1 MVYLSMVL
9 WPLGEVDRAISLV
22 DRMRTRIAGTSH
34 IGTHGMGKTH
44 AALFELMRGHRARA
58 ALRALELADVTRE
71 RDLPM
76 FHAFSVF
83 LEGWAASQS
92 GAPARGLEDM
102 RRGVELLRERN
113 ALHFDGLLKITLARA
128 EAQAGDPDRAIAIL
142 DDALATCG
150 RTGYRAFEAELHRAR
165 GEILLE
171 RDHAD
176 PTAEDAL
183 LTAIAVAQHQ
193 KAQSFELHAALA
205 LAKMYRATGRD
216 ADAHEVLGSALEG
229 FAPTP
234 EFPEIGEA
242 MAFMASFDGGGR
254 S

>member
-1 MVYLSMVL
+1 MVYLSIML
-9 WPLGEVDRAISLV
+9 WPLGEVDRAISLI
-22 DRMRTRIAGTSH
+22 DRMQTRIAGTSH

-58 ALRALELADVTRE
+58 ALHALELVDITRE

-92 GAPARGLEDM
+92 AAPAQGLEDM

-113 ALHFDGLLKITLARA
+113 ALHFDGLLKIALAKA

-142 DDALATCG
+142 DEALATCD
-150 RTGYRAFEAELHRAR
+150 RAGYRAFEAELHRAR

-171 RDHAD
+171 LK
-176 PTAEDAL
+176 PTKPTPAEEDF
-183 LTAIAVAQHQ
+183 LTAIAVAKQPGH
-193 KAQSFELHAALA
+193 AQLRTAR
-205 LAKMYRATGRD
+205 RA
-216 ADAHEVLGSALEG
+216 
-229 FAPTP
+229 FA
-234 EFPEIGEA
+234 
-242 MAFMASFDGGGR
+242 R
-254 S
+254 